1 MDKELIIRII
11 NNYYSNGPTLDN
23 VARIIALYCKDR
35 GKKEEDIIELL
46 SILPSLP
53 FHEMARDAISWYAK
67 ELNLTIINKIE
78 NNQLIPFKIL

>member
-1 MDKELIIRII
+1 MDKELIIRLI

-23 VARIIALYCKDR
+23 VARIITLYCKDR
-35 GKKEEDIIELL
+35 GKKEEDIIKLIQLL
-46 SILPSLP
+46 AFLP
-53 FHEMARDAISWYAK
+53 EYDMVKYAISWYAK